1 VLHDLQ
7 PEESREQQHETDQH
21 ETAGDR
27 DARTEA
33 SEFLLGVLEFH
44 LSLTPQ

>member
-7 PEESREQQHETDQH
+7 PDEADEQQHEAEQH

-27 DARTEA
+27 HARTEA
-33 SEFLLGVLEFH
+33 FEFLLGVLEFH